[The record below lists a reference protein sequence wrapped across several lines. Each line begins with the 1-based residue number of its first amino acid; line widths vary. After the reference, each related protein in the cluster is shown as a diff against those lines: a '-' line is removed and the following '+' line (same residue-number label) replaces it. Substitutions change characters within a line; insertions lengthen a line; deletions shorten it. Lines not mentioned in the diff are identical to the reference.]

1 MSKFKFLLIGS
12 LVLSIALLAGCANST
27 ASGPAGAVAAY
38 WQALVAKDEAQVSNL
53 SCADY
58 ESEALTTLESFSAVK
73 TELKDLS
80 CKVDTQSSDTAA
92 VSCKG
97 SIVAT
102 YGEENMVIDL
112 SQRSYAAKK
121 EGGDWRMCGAQ

>member
-1 MSKFKFLLIGS
+1 MSKFRFLLIGS
-12 LVLSIALLAGCANST
+12 LLLSIALLEGCTSST
-27 ASGPAGAVAAY
+27 ASSPAGAVAAY
-38 WQALVAKDEAQVSNL
+38 WQALVAKDEAQVSSL

-58 ESEALTTLESFSAVK
+58 ETEALTTLESFSAVK

-80 CKVDTQSSDTAA
+80 CKVDSQNGDSAA
-92 VSCKG
+92 VSCTG

-121 EGGDWRMCGAQ
+121 ESGDWRMCGAQ